1 MSQKIFVS
9 GNGTDVGK
17 TVVSACLVHA
27 LKADYW
33 KPIQAGSLDF
43 SDSDFVADLAA
54 DSIGKIHPSAFNLN
68 EPMSPHAAAEIDG
81 IQIELPDFNLP
92 STENHLI
99 VEGAGGLLVPIN
111 QEETVLDVANH
122 LQLPMILVCGNYL
135 GSINHSLLSIQVAR
149 DSGIEIL
156 GLIFFGKEVK
166 TTEEII
172 MSKSG
177 LKKLGGVYP
186 EGLIN
191 KDNISEYSHQF
202 KTLI

>member
-54 DSIGKIHPSAFNLN
+54 DSIGEIHPSAFNLN

-81 IQIELPDFNLP
+81 IQIELSDFKLP

-111 QEETVLDVANH
+111 GDETVLDVANH
-122 LQLPMILVCGNYL
+122 LGLPMILVCGNYL

-149 DSGIEIL
+149 DSGIEVL
-156 GLIFFGKEVK
+156 GLIFFGTEVK

-191 KDNISEYSHQF
+191 KENISEYSRQF